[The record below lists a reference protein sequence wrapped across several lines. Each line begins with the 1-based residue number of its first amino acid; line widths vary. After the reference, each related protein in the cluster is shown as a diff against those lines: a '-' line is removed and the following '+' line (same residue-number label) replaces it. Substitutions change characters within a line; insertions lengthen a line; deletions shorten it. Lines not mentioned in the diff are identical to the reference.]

1 MEAVGPKQSVRVA
14 PVTDVV
20 EPRAKGDAESSAFP
34 GWTGAPFGAGRGRTH
49 ILKGAAVLGVCR
61 LPGLQEG
68 IIDMTEEAD
77 PFCPFSRTWNL
88 VLVFEMEQ
96 SAGRVVGD
104 AALRRTLLR
113 VAEFLGGLAR
123 GSEPSYKK
131 VIQWPLTPGGRPR
144 GGLIY
149 LVQSQGDLRRTYLYG
164 HALDQSMPTILNP
177 LSVLDGAVVSG
188 NFVIPS
194 NKSCTYIHQNHPL
207 IIEMLNRH
215 GKELDFSGVILV
227 NEMSRIED
235 KERSAAFS
243 VQLARLLELDGAVVN
258 QEGGGNTLTDVMM
271 VCRSLTEEG
280 IKPVLLINEFAGEDG
295 KTPSLTETTPE
306 ATAIVTAGN
315 NDLRI
320 TLPAVKEFMGFP
332 PLPGV
337 DGDLSGEIT
346 VPLSRVYGS
355 TNQLGFNRLSC
366 ETR

>member
-1 MEAVGPKQSVRVA
+1 
-14 PVTDVV
+14 
-20 EPRAKGDAESSAFP
+20 
-34 GWTGAPFGAGRGRTH
+34 
-49 ILKGAAVLGVCR
+49 LKGAAVLAVCR

-68 IIDMTEEAD
+68 IIDMTKEAT

-88 VLVFEMEQ
+88 VLAFEPEKGTDRV
-96 SAGRVVGD
+96 AGD
-104 AALRRTLLR
+104 EALRRVLLG

-123 GSEPSYKK
+123 GSKPSGGK
-131 VIQWPLTPGGRPR
+131 VLQWPLPPSSRPR

-149 LVQSQGDLRRTYLYG
+149 MVQSQGDLRRTYLYG
-164 HALDQSMPTILNP
+164 HALDQIIPTLLNP

-207 IIEMLNRH
+207 IMEMLNRH
-215 GKELDFSGVILV
+215 GKEIDFSGVILA
-227 NEMSRIED
+227 NEMSRLED
-235 KERSAAFS
+235 KERSAAYS
-243 VQLARLLELDGAVVN
+243 VQLARRLALEGAVVN

-271 VCRSLTEEG
+271 VCRNLKKNG

-320 TLPAVKEFMGFP
+320 TLPAVKEFIGFP
-332 PLPGV
+332 SLPGV
-337 DGDLSGEIT
+337 DGDLSGEIS
-346 VPLSRVYGS
+346 VPLSRIYGS